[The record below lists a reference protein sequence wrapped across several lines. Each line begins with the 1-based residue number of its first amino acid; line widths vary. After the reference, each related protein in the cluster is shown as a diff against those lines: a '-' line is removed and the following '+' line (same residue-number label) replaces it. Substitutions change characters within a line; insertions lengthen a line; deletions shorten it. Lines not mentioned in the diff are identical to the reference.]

1 MRYKYILFFIIL
13 LASCQQKR
21 EVHSTFYYWKTVYKQ
36 NADENKYIQQL
47 QSKRLFVR
55 IMDVDGSQWNEPA
68 PVAPISF
75 ADPLPDSLGIVP
87 VVFIVNEV
95 FKDKTDAQVKQLAA
109 NVMRFVKGK
118 VTQAGKKGY
127 LELQIDCDWTATTKA
142 PYFLFLTEVAKL
154 NQDKLLS
161 ATLRLHQL
169 KNQAS
174 TGIPPVDKVML
185 MCYNMG
191 NLRKYGKQNSILEI
205 EELKKYAG
213 KNLDQYPMAMD
224 VALPLFSW
232 TVAFRN
238 SRYIGITKRVA
249 ETDLKNPTLFGQNAD
264 GLYVAKTDLPQF
276 GLKKGDEV
284 RFEESKPKDVHE
296 VAQYLSR
303 YLSEKPINLVF
314 YHLDSQLLKNYS
326 PHELEKI
333 SDLLR

>member
-13 LASCQQKR
+13 LAGCQQNR
-21 EVHSTFYYWKTVYKQ
+21 EVHPTFYYWKTVYKQ
-36 NADENKYIQQL
+36 NPDENSYIRQL
-47 QSKRLFVR
+47 HSKRLYVR
-55 IMDVDGSQWNEPA
+55 IMDVDGGAWSEPV

-75 ADPLPDSLGIVP
+75 ADRLPDSLGIIP
-87 VVFIVNEV
+87 VVFIVNDV
-95 FKDKTDAQVKQLAA
+95 FKDKSDAQVKQLAA

-118 VTQAGKKGY
+118 VEQAGKKGY
-127 LELQIDCDWTATTKA
+127 RELQIDCDWTASTKA
-142 PYFLFLTEVAKL
+142 PYFRFLTEIAKL
-154 NQDKLLS
+154 NADKQLS

-174 TGIPPVDKVML
+174 TGVPPVNKVLL

-191 NLRKYGKQNSILEI
+191 NLRKYGKQNSILETG
-205 EELKKYAG
+205 ELKKYAG
-213 KNLDQYPMAMD
+213 QNLGQYPMAMD

-232 TVAFRN
+232 AVAFRN
-238 SRYIGITKRVA
+238 TRYIGITKQVTEA
-249 ETDLKNPTLFGQNAD
+249 DLKNPTLFAQNAD
-264 GLYVAKTDLPQF
+264 GLYVAQSDLAQF

-284 RFEESKPKDVHE
+284 RFEQSKPQDVRE

-303 YLSEKPINLVF
+303 YLSEKPLNLVF

>member
-13 LASCQQKR
+13 LASCQQNR

-36 NADENKYIQQL
+36 NAEENNYIQQL
-47 QSKRLFVR
+47 HSKRLYVR
-55 IMDVDGSQWNEPA
+55 IMDVDNASWNEPA
-68 PVAPISF
+68 PVGPISF

-87 VVFIVNEV
+87 VVYIVNEV
-95 FKDKTDAQVKQLAA
+95 FRDQTDEEVKQLAA

-118 VTQAGKKGY
+118 VGQAGKKGY
-127 LELQIDCDWTATTKA
+127 RELQIDCDWTAGTKA
-142 PYFLFLTEVAKL
+142 SYFLFLTEVAKL
-154 NQDKLLS
+154 NNDRQLS

-169 KNQAS
+169 KNQAGS
-174 TGIPPVDKVML
+174 GIPPVNRVLL

-191 NLRKYGKQNSILEI
+191 NLRKYGKQNSILEM
-205 EELKKYAG
+205 EELQKYAG
-213 KNLDQYPMAMD
+213 KNLGNYPLAMD

-238 SRYIGITKRVA
+238 RRYIGITKRLS
-249 ETDLKNPTLFGQNAD
+249 ETDLKNPAMFGPNTD
-264 GLYVAKTDLPQF
+264 GLYEAKTDLPQF
-276 GLKKGDEV
+276 GLKKRDEV
-284 RFEESKPKDVHE
+284 RFEESKPNEVHE

-303 YLSEKPINLVF
+303 YLSDKPVNLVF